1 MTALVNRTAL
11 YSLLNTSPC
20 APGYI
25 EVSFNHIVF
34 RVLLLV

>member
-1 MTALVNRTAL
+1 MTALVNRILFTL
-11 YSLLNTSPC
+11 KYTSPC